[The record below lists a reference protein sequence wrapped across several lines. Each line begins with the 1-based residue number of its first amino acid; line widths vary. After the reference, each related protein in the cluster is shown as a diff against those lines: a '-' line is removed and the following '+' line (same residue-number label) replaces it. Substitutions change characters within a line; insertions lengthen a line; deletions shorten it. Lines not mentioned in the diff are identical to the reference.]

1 MTRAPKA
8 ASGLATLALV
18 VAAVGVGAGK
28 PLSPARIAN
37 LTSEAADNLRIAV
50 SNTEDAVRA
59 TEALATIE
67 KNVQS
72 QLATSRRLLETQLGI
87 EESSKAGLDISRG
100 VADRIGAVAGALEG
114 LVGRLRDVG
123 SLSSSVTGSA
133 EAGEAAAEDLEAAL
147 DHLIARY
154 EVAVRESR
162 ELNKKARAF
171 EQVRP

>member
-1 MTRAPKA
+1 MTRALKT
-8 ASGLATLALV
+8 ASALVTVALV

-28 PLSPARIAN
+28 PLSPARIAK
-37 LTSEAADNLRIAV
+37 LTSDAADNLRIAE

-87 EESSKAGLDISRG
+87 EESSTEGLAISRG
-100 VADRIGAVAGALEG
+100 VGDRIGAVASALEG

-123 SLSSSVTGSA
+123 ALSSSVTGSA
-133 EAGEAAAEDLEAAL
+133 EAGEAAAIDLEAAL
-147 DHLIARY
+147 DRLISRY